1 VIAPEPA
8 GECAPQV
15 LQPRWATVHA
25 LLLDALAR
33 DRLGHRQTADA
44 SIERALALAEPDG
57 IMLPFVVTPVRELL
71 ERHRGHRAAHAALLS
86 TILDVLAS
94 ASPPADVPPLLE
106 PLSDAELRVL
116 GYLPSNLRSSEIAA
130 ELFVSSNTV
139 RTHLRHIYAKLDAH
153 TRTEAVARARRLGCS
168 RPGASP
174 ATRTPNHAER
184 VMTSRPTVTEAHQRQ
199 RNDADRQIRRFGKEI
214 RRVRQERARQDQGDA
229 RGRQAGGRQARR
241 PDRARGREGRALSP
255 RGPGAGA
262 QGRHQGPLTLSIA
275 VGRAI
280 TQKV

>member
-1 VIAPEPA
+1 MIAPEPA

-71 ERHRGHRAAHAALLS
+71 ERHRGHRTAHAALLS

-106 PLSDAELRVL
+106 PLSDAERRVL
-116 GYLPSNLRSSEIAA
+116 CYLPSNLRSSEIAA

-153 TRTEAVARARRLGCS
+153 SRTEAVARARRLGLLA
-168 RPGASP
+168 PG
-174 ATRTPNHAER
+174 R
-184 VMTSRPTVTEAHQRQ
+184 
-199 RNDADRQIRRFGKEI
+199 
-214 RRVRQERARQDQGDA
+214 
-229 RGRQAGGRQARR
+229 
-241 PDRARGREGRALSP
+241 LP
-255 RGPGAGA
+255 R
-262 QGRHQGPLTLSIA
+262 
-275 VGRAI
+275 
-280 TQKV
+280 